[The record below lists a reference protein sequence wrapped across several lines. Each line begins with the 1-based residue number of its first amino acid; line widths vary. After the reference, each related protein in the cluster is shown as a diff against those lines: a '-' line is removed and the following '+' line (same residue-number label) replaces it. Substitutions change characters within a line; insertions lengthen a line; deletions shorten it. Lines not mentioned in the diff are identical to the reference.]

1 MKRTFFYKAFYPFFS
16 FHSVI
21 SIWKKAKHLTGNLSS
36 SMYLHL
42 AQEATLLTPNEK
54 KVVYVNV
61 CVHVCTCVCINPF
74 APYRTVSMRRRNFY
88 KIYGQCIDFVL
99 RPYFRNGVPY
109 DVLVENVRKCCQHY
123 NMNIILSLL
132 DCFETQNINKMDNA
146 VLNWGNKHLHPCEHI
161 FSALFTFICIACPS
175 TRAKRTLSI
184 AHGKRLSSV
193 GPENA
198 NTRNIYKLCTCH
210 NHQKRL

>member
-1 MKRTFFYKAFYPFFS
+1 M
-16 FHSVI
+16 I

-54 KVVYVNV
+54 KVVCMCVFV
-61 CVHVCTCVCINPF
+61 CACVSINLF
-74 APYRTVSMRRRNFY
+74 APYRNFY
-88 KIYGQCIDFVL
+88 KIYGSCIDFVL

-146 VLNWGNKHLHPCEHI
+146 VLTWGNKHLTPVWTYIFDFIYIHMHCLPVNKSQENTKHCSWQSIELSGARKCKYSKHI
-161 FSALFTFICIACPS
+161 
-175 TRAKRTLSI
+175 
-184 AHGKRLSSV
+184 
-193 GPENA
+193 
-198 NTRNIYKLCTCH
+198 
-210 NHQKRL
+210 

>member
-1 MKRTFFYKAFYPFFS
+1 MKRK
-16 FHSVI
+16 
-21 SIWKKAKHLTGNLSS
+21 WC
-36 SMYLHL
+36 
-42 AQEATLLTPNEK
+42 
-54 KVVYVNV
+54 V
-61 CVHVCTCVCINPF
+61 CVCMCLLNLF
-74 APYRTVSMRRRNFY
+74 ASYRAVSMRWRNFY

-161 FSALFTFICIACPS
+161 FSTLFTFICIGCPS
-175 TRAKRTLSI
+175 TRAKWILSI
-184 AHGKRLSSV
+184 AHGSRLSSE